1 MEKLKEIEIV
11 DKLSGDASGRT
22 VREKIFLSRQNG
34 LDVLENKSYQK
45 SNMFSN
51 IDVKKLISIIY
62 HELWHVNTWDKYE
75 DMYEYV
81 LDENNDICTIYAFVY
96 WIEYISHIETVHM
109 EVPEIMLEFCNKFSH
124 EKWYEIEYAYSY
136 FIKKLPYFLARA
148 KYLDKLDDF
157 IEQIRYNELKEAV
170 IKFNVVSDELYKNKD
185 SKEIE
190 KAMTIR
196 KMIDE
201 LFS

>member
-1 MEKLKEIEIV
+1 MLRKKLIFLISDIYREEWKIFICNIINATKAEEKIIENIINYIQVKYSDKLIVEKLKEIEIV

-81 LDENNDICTIYAFVY
+81 LDENNDCLLYTSDA
-96 WIEYISHIETVHM
+96 
-109 EVPEIMLEFCNKFSH
+109 
-124 EKWYEIEYAYSY
+124 A
-136 FIKKLPYFLARA
+136 
-148 KYLDKLDDF
+148 DD
-157 IEQIRYNELKEAV
+157 
-170 IKFNVVSDELYKNKD
+170 
-185 SKEIE
+185 
-190 KAMTIR
+190 
-196 KMIDE
+196 
-201 LFS
+201 